1 MKAIELSILTALP
14 SQVDDAPAYL
24 VAMCSDWTDAVRL
37 CMDLSRVRYTRRKW
51 AEILGMQEGTLSQLL
66 NQSGGRKRHP
76 DPAMFPVIEQRAGN
90 RAISQFFW
98 AQSHGQ
104 LDSQNARLARI
115 NDLKAELAALE
126 QQA

>member
-1 MKAIELSILTALP
+1 
-14 SQVDDAPAYL
+14 
-24 VAMCSDWTDAVRL
+24 
-37 CMDLSRVRYTRRKW
+37 
-51 AEILGMQEGTLSQLL
+51 
-66 NQSGGRKRHP
+66 
-76 DPAMFPVIEQRAGN
+76 MFPVIEQRAGN